1 MTDTALLKQK
11 IEESGYKLKFIAQRL
26 ELTYQG
32 LLKKINNESEFK
44 ASEISVL
51 AELLRLSDKERDNIF
66 FCTKCR

>member
-32 LLKKINNESEFK
+32 FLKKINNESEFK

-66 FCTKCR
+66 FCTQCR

>member
-1 MTDTALLKQK
+1 MTDTALLKRK

-32 LLKKINNESEFK
+32 FLKKINNASEFK
-44 ASEISVL
+44 ASEISTL
-51 AELLRLSDKERDNIF
+51 SELLHLSDEERDSVF